1 MADSEGRV
9 PPWCRHCGADLKT
22 SPKEPAPAATAQAP
36 LQQPKLPSAAGPPAP
51 NGQTKAPPYIHACIP
66 GMLGKNM
73 LYRIYFTSSD
83 LLVFRIGSGTISAG
97 QVLPS
102 TKARVRPIGLGLLP
116 MIAHSVAKRNEAED
130 MRLADRAKELEAA
143 DEPTLRDCVHTGD
156 AAFALGPGD
165 ITWLRIDPPSGYIRV
180 FCGVDHEGILKFE
193 HRTAGKMKLAL
204 PSWKDAKKAIEEL
217 PKLFGDLVQ
226 VNLSWGTAA
235 RRAAEM

>member
-1 MADSEGRV
+1 M
-9 PPWCRHCGADLKT
+9 PPWCRHCGADLN
-22 SPKEPAPAATAQAP
+22 SNPKSSSPAATAQATP
-36 LQQPKLPSAAGPPAP
+36 EQRVPSNTPGSFPV
-51 NGQTKAPPYIHACIP
+51 NGQTKAPPYIHACVP

-97 QVLPS
+97 QVLPP

-130 MRLADRAKELEAA
+130 MRLAERAKELEAA
-143 DEPTLRDCVHTGD
+143 DEPTLRDCVYTGD

-165 ITWLRIDPPSGYIRV
+165 VSWLRIDPPSTYIRV
-180 FCGVDHEGILKFE
+180 FCGVDHEGLLKFE

-204 PSWKDAKKAIEEL
+204 PSWKDAKKAVEEL

-226 VNLSWGTAA
+226 VNLVWGSAA